1 MNKRMSSPL
10 TERDIWEKLETIETK
25 IESTEKTKVSTIF
38 RLFSWIGIG
47 FVFASLS
54 FLILIEETISPY
66 VLMFA
71 GGLLMIIGVLL
82 ANVVR
87 K

>member
-1 MNKRMSSPL
+1 MNKRMMSPL

-25 IESTEKTKVSTIF
+25 IESIEKTKMSTLF
-38 RLFSWIGIG
+38 RLFSWAGIG

-66 VLMFA
+66 VLMFV
-71 GGLLMIIGVLL
+71 GGLLMIVGVLL
-82 ANVVR
+82 ANIFR